1 MDTMQRPLR
10 DLRISVTDRCN
21 FRCRYCMPAE
31 VFGKDYPFLPKPEI
45 LSFEEIAR
53 LARVFCDLG
62 VEKIRLTGGEPLL
75 RRDLHELVA
84 MLAEIPGERDIA
96 LTTNGSSLARHAQH
110 LKEAGLQ
117 RVTVSLDAL
126 DPHIFARM
134 HGTSVSPTQVID
146 GVDAALACGLGV
158 KINSVIQRG
167 VNEDQILELARF
179 ARQRGVTLRLIEYM
193 DTGNTNGW
201 SKKDVVGYEEML
213 DCLRQHYSL
222 EAVAPDY
229 PGETARRFRY
239 ADDPHEEVGFITSV
253 TKPFCGDCN
262 RARLSADG
270 QLFTCLFSARG
281 HDIKAAMR
289 SGASDD
295 QITGMIRGVW
305 SARDDRYSELR
316 QQIGSDQAKPEM
328 SYLGG

>member
-31 VFGKDYPFLPKPEI
+31 VFGEDYPFLPKPEI

-84 MLAEIPGERDIA
+84 MLAGITGERDIA

-110 LKEAGLQ
+110 LKDAGLQ

-126 DPHIFARM
+126 DHAVFTRM
-134 HGTSVSPTQVID
+134 HGTSVSPEQVVE
-146 GVDAALACGLGV
+146 GVDAALGCGLGV

-167 VNEDQILELARF
+167 VNDDQILELARF
-179 ARQRGVTLRLIEYM
+179 ARQRRVTLRLIEYM

-201 SKKDVVGYEEML
+201 RADEVVGFEEML
-213 DCLRQHYSL
+213 NCLKEHYSL

-239 ADDPHEEVGFITSV
+239 TDDLDLEIGFISSV

-281 HDIKAAMR
+281 HDLKTILRAGVDDEMLAAN
-289 SGASDD
+289 
-295 QITGMIRGVW
+295 ITSIWSQRG
-305 SARDDRYSELR
+305 DRYSELR
-316 QQIGSDQAKPEM
+316 QQSGNDQPKPEM